1 MSSNIIRV
9 GNKQI
14 EINNEVLLKIRK
26 YANTEMTLDELSKQL
41 GLDGWEEAYE
51 FVKKVPAWLLRS
63 YSKSLVKGS

>member
-1 MSSNIIRV
+1 MSSNIIKV

-14 EINNEVLLKIRK
+14 EINDEVLLKIRK
-26 YANTEMTLDELSKQL
+26 YANTEMTLEELSKQL

-51 FVKKVPAWLLRS
+51 FIKKVPAWLLRS

>member
-14 EINNEVLLKIRK
+14 EINDEVLLKIRK

>member
-1 MSSNIIRV
+1 MSSNIIKV

-14 EINNEVLLKIRK
+14 EINDEVLLKIRK
-26 YANTEMTLDELSKQL
+26 YVNTEMTLEELSKQL

-51 FVKKVPAWLLRS
+51 FIKKVPAWLLRS